1 MKKIISTVFALIVA
15 VSTVSLTAHAASSF
29 NSPGAMPT
37 VTVTNATTNPCSS
50 GPINGCWQT
59 SATAVPGDVLAV
71 HIYYKNTSN
80 EPAYE
85 TTLAIQPSRSG
96 TNVSFYGGVA
106 SISGPR
112 ATGTATA
119 TLSEVTTITAINDA
133 CWKPTANSA
142 CQPVNMS
149 ALFGSSG
156 FNIGTVA
163 PGQQGIL
170 VARFRVDGTPTNN
183 DQCQIDMFTAD
194 DYSIDDG
201 DSTVLRWNTTDCDYV
216 LLSGTSGNLNA
227 DGSRTVSPGS
237 TTTYTLRAYD
247 SNGNLEDTDTLTV
260 SVNDQNDQC
269 EIDSFDADDYS
280 IDEGDSVELSWETTD
295 CDYVTLTDVSGN
307 LNPDDDRTVSP
318 SNTRTY
324 TLRAYD
330 DNGNLDDTDTLTV
343 DVDEENQNE
352 TCDIDSFSASPSTIT
367 RGSSTTLRWYT
378 NGDVDY
384 VTVSGLSGDRSED
397 GSVTVSP
404 YSTTTYTLRAY
415 CNNGDTETDTE
426 TVYVNTA
433 EVSTAPQA
441 ITTVAIV
448 LGGTQARL
456 NGIAVPNTTTSGTTA
471 WFEWG
476 TSGAFGNRTNAQ
488 SMTSG
493 TNSQYYSDLI
503 SGLVPGGRYYY
514 RAAVQNQY
522 GTAYGDTVTFQT
534 TRTTTTT
541 VPVVQPPVRNVV
553 VSQSAP
559 SLLELSVES
568 NYDRMCIN
576 GNIDYTITYKNIS
589 GQTLEKTV
597 LRFTHPKEITYM
609 MSSKGNYEVV
619 DRTMTID
626 LGSVAPG
633 ETGTVTVHAR
643 INDTA
648 IRGNLAVATATVV
661 YTNAKTNGQEDAIAY
676 SLITVSDDCPNL
688 LGASAFGF
696 GTFLPNT
703 LIGWLLLI
711 LVILALIVLARN
723 IYRKKE

>member
-1 MKKIISTVFALIVA
+1 MKKIISTALALIVA
-15 VSTVSLTAHAASSF
+15 VSTVSMTAHAASSF
-29 NSPGAMPT
+29 NNPGAMPT
-37 VTVTNATTNPCSS
+37 MTVTNATTNPCSA

-85 TTLAIQPSRSG
+85 TTLAIQPSRNG

-119 TLSEVTTITAINDA
+119 TLSQTTTITAINDA
-133 CWKPTANSA
+133 CWKPTASSA

-149 ALFGSSG
+149 ALFGTSG

-170 VARFRVDGTPTNN
+170 VARFRVDGTPTNT
-183 DQCQIDMFTAD
+183 DQCQIDTFDAD
-194 DYSIDDG
+194 DYLIDDG

-216 LLSGTSGNLNA
+216 LLSSVSGNQSA

-247 SNGNLEDTDTLTV
+247 NNGNLDDTDTLTV

-307 LNPDDDRTVSP
+307 LNADDDRTVSP

-330 DNGNLDDTDTLTV
+330 DNGNLDDTDTLTI
-343 DVDEENQNE
+343 DVDEEQQNQ

-378 NGDVDY
+378 TGDVDY
-384 VTVSGLSGDRSED
+384 VTVSGLSGNRSED

-404 YSTTTYTLRAY
+404 YTTTTYTLRAY

-426 TVYVNTA
+426 TVYVNSA

-441 ITTVAIV
+441 ITTVATV

-456 NGIAVPNTTTSGTTA
+456 NGIAVPNTTTSSTTA

-503 SGLVPGGRYYY
+503 SGLTPGGRYYY

-559 SLLELSVES
+559 SPLELRVES

-633 ETGTVTVHAR
+633 ETGTITVHAR
-643 INDTA
+643 INDAA

-676 SLITVSDDCPNL
+676 SLITVSDECPNL
-688 LGASAFGF
+688 LGASVFGF
-696 GTFLPNT
+696 GSFLPNT